1 MISSSFTLNDA
12 EGVEVFV
19 RRFEP
24 DSGAAKAVVQIAH
37 GVGEH
42 SGRYAWTAERFCA
55 AGYACYADD
64 HRGHGKTADATGG
77 LGRLGPGG
85 WDACVRDL
93 ALVSDRANADHPG
106 LPLFLLGHSW
116 GSHLAQDYVQRW
128 GARLAGVVLT
138 GSTGRL
144 PFIVTGI
151 GPIFSRILVLL
162 LGPETPSSL
171 ADKLV
176 FEGYNKP
183 YEPSPT
189 NSKADWTSRDPEEIR
204 GIVDDPLCNAPQS
217 TLMSLEISLAYK
229 RIWREENEARI
240 PRTLP
245 VLIMSGTED
254 ATNAHLADLKP
265 LAERYR
271 NKYGIVDVTEKYYE
285 GARHCVLHETN
296 KEEVTA
302 DCLAWLDARY
312 AGTANRASP

>member
-1 MISSSFTLNDA
+1 MISSSFTLNDL
-12 EGVEVFV
+12 EGVEIFV

-24 DSGAAKAVVQIAH
+24 DSAAPKAVVQIAH

-42 SGRYAWTAERFCA
+42 SGRYAWAAERFCA

-116 GSHLAQDYVQRW
+116 GSHLAQDY
-128 GARLAGVVLT
+128 
-138 GSTGRL
+138 
-144 PFIVTGI
+144 I
-151 GPIFSRILVLL
+151 
-162 LGPETPSSL
+162 
-171 ADKLV
+171 
-176 FEGYNKP
+176 
-183 YEPSPT
+183 
-189 NSKADWTSRDPEEIR
+189 
-204 GIVDDPLCNAPQS
+204 QS
-217 TLMSLEISLAYK
+217 TLMSLEMSLAYK
-229 RIWREENEARI
+229 RLWREEGEAKI
-240 PRTLP
+240 PKTLP
-245 VLIMSGTED
+245 ILLMSGSED
-254 ATNAHLADLKP
+254 ATNAGLANLKP

-296 KEEVTA
+296 KEKVA
-302 DCLAWLDARY
+302 DDCMAWLDAHCAAASR
-312 AGTANRASP
+312 TKNRRAIP